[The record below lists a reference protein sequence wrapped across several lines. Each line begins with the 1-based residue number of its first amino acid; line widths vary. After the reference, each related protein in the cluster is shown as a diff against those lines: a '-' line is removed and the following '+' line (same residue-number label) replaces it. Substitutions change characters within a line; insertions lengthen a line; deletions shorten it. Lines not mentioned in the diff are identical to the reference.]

1 MKIDFRAFQDNLE
14 KRDFLYSKIDSK
26 TYLDD
31 DIIAEL
37 RSYFNEDYEKAVD
50 IFEHKK
56 DGSIKVVIHP

>member
-31 DIIAEL
+31 DITIQIDTL
-37 RSYFNEDYEKAVD
+37 KFM
-50 IFEHKK
+50 
-56 DGSIKVVIHP
+56 IKMETL